1 MSKANEFIKKIMYSI
16 GANMLSLV
24 VSLLTTLLVPKF
36 FGVEIEQYGYLQIYL
51 FYVSYIGFFHL
62 GLCDGI
68 YLRDAGKKYEDLN
81 KQLYSSQFWIL
92 TTFSAI
98 ILAIISIVGF
108 FIAKDTEYRFIIYMI
123 GANVL
128 IYLPRTMLQ
137 YYLQTTNRIKEYAS
151 ITTVG
156 RLVYGVELVFI
167 FIFAKPDYHIIV
179 IADVLAKTLAFIV
192 SILWCRDI
200 VFAKPVNFVVGLH
213 ECVLNIS
220 VGIKLM
226 FANIA
231 SMLTTGIVRWG
242 IEQKWDVATYGKISF
257 SLSVSQFLLTF
268 ISAVALVL
276 YPTLKRTEKENLPRI
291 YNIIRNSL
299 MFPLLGCMIFYYPFE
314 IILSQW
320 LPQYAESMR
329 YMAILFPLCI
339 FAAKMSLLIQT
350 YMNVFRME
358 KKMLIVNIL
367 GVAIAIISTTISVFI
382 MESLTAAM
390 FSIVTNQ
397 VVRCLLS
404 EYVLAKQTHIDVK
417 KNNLFEIVLMIVFII
432 SNWYIGGWIGVCVYT
447 VAFVLYCIIERKE
460 LIDLIS
466 GIKSLR
472 HISPR

>member
-1 MSKANEFIKKIMYSI
+1 MNRTNEFIKKIMYSI
-16 GANMLSLV
+16 GANLLSLV

-51 FYVSYIGFFHL
+51 FYASYIGFFHL

-68 YLRDAGKKYEDLN
+68 YLRDAGKKYESLDKN
-81 KQLYSSQFWIL
+81 LYSSQFWIL
-92 TTFSAI
+92 TTFSGI

-108 FIAKDTEYRFIIYMI
+108 FIAKNADYRFILYMI

-128 IYLPRTMLQ
+128 IFLPRTMLQ

-156 RLVYGVELVFI
+156 RLVYGVELVLI

-179 IADVLAKTLAFIV
+179 LADVLAKTLAFIV

-200 VFAKPVNFVVGLH
+200 VFAKPANIVVGLR
-213 ECVLNIS
+213 ECVQNIS
-220 VGIKLM
+220 VGIKLL

-231 SMLTTGIVRWG
+231 SMLITGIVRWG

-276 YPTLKRTEKENLPRI
+276 YPTLRRIEEENLPRI
-291 YNIIRNSL
+291 YKKIRNSL
-299 MFPLLGCMIFYYPFE
+299 MLPLLGCMILYYPVE
-314 IILSQW
+314 IVLSQW

-350 YMNVFRME
+350 YMNVFRLE
-358 KKMLIVNIL
+358 KKMLIVNVV
-367 GVAIAIISTTISVFI
+367 GVAIAVITTIISVFI
-382 MESLTAAM
+382 MENLTAAVV
-390 FSIVTNQ
+390 SIVINQ
-397 VVRCLLS
+397 VVRCLLA
-404 EYVLAKQTHIDVK
+404 EYALTKQIQIDVK
-417 KNNLFEIVLMIVFII
+417 KNNLYEIALTVVFII
-432 SNWYIGGWIGVCVYT
+432 SNWYIGGWIGVGVYT
-447 VAFVLYCIIERKE
+447 AVFVLYCIVERRQFV
-460 LIDLIS
+460 DLVS
-466 GIKSLR
+466 SIKSLR
-472 HISPR
+472 HAISG